1 MSTYRQ
7 LLGRKGE
14 EIAERFL
21 IQKNYEII
29 QRNYR
34 RYRGEIDLIAKDGG
48 CLVFVEVKSVSS
60 DRFGQPVS
68 KVNQQ
73 KQKQLGK
80 IAMAY
85 YQEFDL
91 FDQDSRFDIVTV
103 IFKGSKHIVNHIEN
117 AFWLENSS

>member
-1 MSTYRQ
+1 MSTHRQ

-34 RYRGEIDLIAKDGG
+34 RYRGEIDLIAKDGD

-60 DRFGQPVS
+60 DRFGSPIN
-68 KVNQQ
+68 KVNEQ
-73 KQKQLGK
+73 KRKQLGK
-80 IAMAY
+80 LAMAY

-103 IFKGSKHIVNHIEN
+103 IFNGSKYIVDHIEN